1 MQRRLTVFGL
11 LLVGVICLLISMSVF
26 GSASIYGPTAIPFE
40 YDPNSVEYKL
50 LGGIDVRA
58 GQEVIVDVNCYDPDG
73 DAYSI
78 RVLNWQSGMNL
89 TVSNDPNNLTKLK
102 WTPINEQAGLHYI
115 NIEAWD
121 FPPDPNDSLIDRGT
135 LVFNVR
141 PRNRPPI
148 LLPCGE

>member
-1 MQRRLTVFGL
+1 MKKMLL
-11 LLVGVICLLISMSVF
+11 LLVVVIWLLVIVVWVQ
-26 GSASIYGPTAIPFE
+26 GSASIYGPTAIPFP
-40 YDPNSVEYKL
+40 YDPNAVQYKL

-102 WTPINEQAGLHYI
+102 WTPIDAQAGLHYI

-121 FPPDPNDSLIDRGT
+121 FPPDPNDSLTDIGT
-135 LVFNVR
+135 YVFNVR
-141 PRNRPPI
+141 PRNRAPI
-148 LLPCGE
+148 LLPWSK